1 MSHDL
6 FNEDDQ
12 FLVQTNE
19 NGEYDVNSV
28 VFQDKKLSENQKQ
41 ILFDRFTKGNTVSAV
56 GMNKVEQMG
65 DMFLPEQQVCV
76 NGGIFGSLENI
87 QQQKGYVIVHKDGQ
101 LKVSGMEDIEDALI
115 LNHLNLKK
123 PVETAGPQL
132 VLAYETESGLL
143 KRYHEG
149 IQADSGEF
157 S

>member
-65 DMFLPEQQVCV
+65 DMFLPE
-76 NGGIFGSLENI
+76 
-87 QQQKGYVIVHKDGQ
+87 
-101 LKVSGMEDIEDALI
+101 
-115 LNHLNLKK
+115 
-123 PVETAGPQL
+123 
-132 VLAYETESGLL
+132 
-143 KRYHEG
+143 
-149 IQADSGEF
+149 
-157 S
+157 